1 MTAQPPRSLGDALRD
16 ALPTYEAPERLRAF
30 ARAEA
35 SNIDAAAVD
44 ASVDRFTM
52 TRGMR
57 RCAYAAALVLAVL
70 VGGVAERV
78 RDHVSEAT
86 SERNVLVADLV
97 DTHVRSLMANH
108 LTDVLSSDHHTVKPW
123 FAGKITFAPSVPELQ
138 PQGFPLVGG
147 RVEFV
152 SGRTAAALVYG
163 RGLHT
168 INLFI
173 WPATASDEGNRSAT
187 HGGYSLVHWTAR
199 GLSYWAVSDAAPAE
213 LDAFEKAFTSST
225 P

>member
-1 MTAQPPRSLGDALRD
+1 MTAQPPRSMGDALRD
-16 ALPTYEAPERLRAF
+16 ALPTYEAPEHLRAF
-30 ARAEA
+30 ARAQAA
-35 SNIDAAAVD
+35 SAAVTGGA
-44 ASVDRFTM
+44 ASGDRLIK

-57 RCAYAAALVLAVL
+57 RFAYAAALMLAV
-70 VGGVAERV
+70 VAGGVVERV
-78 RDHVSEAT
+78 RDRVSAST

-108 LTDVLSSDHHTVKPW
+108 LTDVQSSDHHTVKPW
-123 FAGKITFAPSVPELQ
+123 FAGKVTFAPYVPELQ

-152 SGRTAAALVYG
+152 AGRTAAALVYG

-173 WPATASDEGNRSAT
+173 WPATAADDGDRTAT

-213 LDAFEKAFTSST
+213 LDAFEKAFASSM

>member
-1 MTAQPPRSLGDALRD
+1 MTAQPPRSMGDALRD
-16 ALPTYEAPERLRAF
+16 ALPTYEAPEHLRAF
-30 ARAEA
+30 ARAQA
-35 SNIDAAAVD
+35 SSIAAPDAGTAAT
-44 ASVDRFTM
+44 RFTM

-57 RCAYAAALVLAVL
+57 RFAYAAALVLAVT

-78 RDHVSEAT
+78 RDHVSAAT
-86 SERNVLVADLV
+86 SERSVLVADLV

-152 SGRTAAALVYG
+152 NGRTAAALVYG

-173 WPATASDEGNRSAT
+173 WPATSSDEGDRTAT
-187 HGGYSLVHWTAR
+187 HGGYSLVHWTAH

-213 LDAFEKAFTSST
+213 LDAFHNAFTSAA

>member
-1 MTAQPPRSLGDALRD
+1 MTAQPPRSLGDSLRD
-16 ALPTYEAPERLRAF
+16 ALPTYEAPEHLRAF
-30 ARAEA
+30 ARAQTSSA
-35 SNIDAAAVD
+35 GGSG
-44 ASVDRFTM
+44 DRFT
-52 TRGMR
+52 TSHGMR
-57 RCAYAAALVLAVL
+57 RFAYAAALMLAIVA
-70 VGGVAERV
+70 GGALERV
-78 RDHVSEAT
+78 RDRVSTAT
-86 SERNVLVADLV
+86 SERNVLVGDLV

-108 LTDVLSSDHHTVKPW
+108 LTDVQSSDHHTVKPW
-123 FAGKITFAPSVPELQ
+123 FAGKVTFAPYVPELQ

-152 SGRTAAALVYG
+152 NGRTAAALVYG

-173 WPATASDEGNRSAT
+173 WPAGASDEGNRSAT
-187 HGGYSLVHWTAR
+187 HGGYSLVHWTAH

-213 LDAFEKAFTSST
+213 LDAFEKAFTTST

>member
-1 MTAQPPRSLGDALRD
+1 MTAQPPHSLGDALRD
-16 ALPTYEAPERLRAF
+16 ALPTYEAPEQLRAF
-30 ARAEA
+30 ARAQT
-35 SNIDAAAVD
+35 SSAAVTGE
-44 ASVDRFTM
+44 RFALR
-52 TRGMR
+52 RGIR
-57 RCAYAAALVLAVL
+57 HFAYAAALVLAVL

-78 RDHVSEAT
+78 RNHVSEST

-97 DTHVRSLMANH
+97 DTHVRSLMAAH
-108 LTDVLSSDHHTVKPW
+108 LTDVQSSDHHTVKPW
-123 FAGKITFAPSVPELQ
+123 FAGKVTFAPSVPELQ

-152 SGRTAAALVYG
+152 NGRTAAALVYG

-173 WPATASDEGNRSAT
+173 WPATPSDEGNRSAT

>member
-30 ARAEA
+30 ARAQA
-35 SNIDAAAVD
+35 PSATV
-44 ASVDRFTM
+44 SGDRFVRR
-52 TRGMR
+52 RGMR
-57 RCAYAAALVLAVL
+57 NFAYAAALILAVA

-78 RDHVSEAT
+78 RNDVSEST

-138 PQGFPLVGG
+138 SQGFPLVGG

-152 SGRTAAALVYG
+152 NGRTAAALVYG

-173 WPATASDEGNRSAT
+173 WPATSLDEGNRSAT

>member
-16 ALPTYEAPERLRAF
+16 ALPTYEAPEHLRAF
-30 ARAEA
+30 ARAQAGSVGA
-35 SNIDAAAVD
+35 STAG
-44 ASVDRFTM
+44 ASANRFTM

-57 RCAYAAALVLAVL
+57 RFAYAAALVLAVGA
-70 VGGVAERV
+70 GGVVERV
-78 RDHVSEAT
+78 RNHVSAAT
-86 SERNVLVADLV
+86 IERNVLVADLV

-152 SGRTAAALVYG
+152 NGRTAAALVYG

-173 WPATASDEGNRSAT
+173 WPATASDDGDRTAT
-187 HGGYSLVHWTAR
+187 HGGYSLVHWTAH

-213 LDAFEKAFTSST
+213 LDAFQKAFTSST

>member
-1 MTAQPPRSLGDALRD
+1 MTGQPPRSMGDALRD
-16 ALPTYEAPERLRAF
+16 ALPTYEAPEHLRAF
-30 ARAEA
+30 ARTQA
-35 SNIDAAAVD
+35 SSAGAT
-44 ASVDRFTM
+44 SDRFTKR
-52 TRGMR
+52 RGVR
-57 RCAYAAALVLAVL
+57 RFAYAAALMLAV
-70 VGGVAERV
+70 VAGGVAERV
-78 RDHVSEAT
+78 RDLVSEAS

-97 DTHVRSLMANH
+97 DTHVRSLMADH
-108 LTDVLSSDHHTVKPW
+108 LTDVQSSDHHTVKPW
-123 FAGKITFAPSVPELQ
+123 FAGKVTFAPSVPELQ

-152 SGRTAAALVYG
+152 AGRTAAALVYG

-173 WPATASDEGNRSAT
+173 WPATASDDGHRTAT
-187 HGGYSLVHWTAR
+187 HGGYSLVHWTAH

-213 LDAFEKAFTSST
+213 LDAFERAFTAAT

>member
-30 ARAEA
+30 AHSQA
-35 SNIDAAAVD
+35 SSATVAG
-44 ASVDRFTM
+44 DRFARR
-52 TRGMR
+52 RGMR
-57 RCAYAAALVLAVL
+57 NLAYAAALVLAVAI
-70 VGGVAERV
+70 GGVGERL
-78 RDHVSEAT
+78 RDHMSETT

-97 DTHVRSLMANH
+97 DTHVRSLMADH
-108 LTDVLSSDHHTVKPW
+108 LTDVQSSDHHTVKPW
-123 FAGKITFAPSVPELQ
+123 FAGKVTFAPYVPELQ
-138 PQGFPLVGG
+138 PQGFPLIGG

-152 SGRTAAALVYG
+152 NGRTAAALVYG

-187 HGGYSLVHWTAR
+187 HGGYALVHWTAR

-213 LDAFEKAFTSST
+213 LDAFEKAFSSST

>member
-1 MTAQPPRSLGDALRD
+1 MTAPPPRSLGDALRD
-16 ALPTYEAPERLRAF
+16 ALPTYDAPEHLRAF
-30 ARAEA
+30 ARAQAAEA
-35 SNIDAAAVD
+35 SNAAVP
-44 ASVDRFTM
+44 VNRFTT
-52 TRGMR
+52 TRNMR
-57 RCAYAAALVLAVL
+57 RFAYAAALVLAVA
-70 VGGVAERV
+70 VGGVAERL
-78 RDHVSEAT
+78 RDRVSAAT

-97 DTHVRSLMANH
+97 DTHVRSLMATH

-152 SGRTAAALVYG
+152 NGRTAAALVYG

-187 HGGYSLVHWTAR
+187 HGGYTLVHWTEH
-199 GLSYWAVSDAAPAE
+199 GLSYWAVSDAAPTE
-213 LDAFEKAFTSST
+213 LDAFERAFAEAT

>member
-16 ALPTYEAPERLRAF
+16 ALPTYDAPEALRAF
-30 ARAEA
+30 ARAQAVTAAPA
-35 SNIDAAAVD
+35 S
-44 ASVDRFTM
+44 DRVVK
-52 TRGMR
+52 RRSMR
-57 RCAYAAALVLAVL
+57 LFAYAAALILAV
-70 VGGVAERV
+70 VAGGVGEHQ
-78 RDHVSEAT
+78 RDLATEAASEP
-86 SERNVLVADLV
+86 NVLMANLV
-97 DTHVRSLMANH
+97 DTHVRSLMADH
-108 LTDVLSSDHHTVKPW
+108 LTDVQSSDHHTVKPW
-123 FAGKITFAPSVPELQ
+123 FAGKVTFAPPVPELQ

-152 SGRTAAALVYG
+152 AGRTAAALVYA

-173 WPATASDEGNRSAT
+173 WPATASDSGARAVV

-199 GLSYWAVSDAAPAE
+199 GLSYWAVSDAAPTE
-213 LDAFEKAFTSST
+213 LGTFEKAFVSSI